1 MKAVIFD
8 LDGTLW
14 DATEALRAVWE
25 RELHRIGITR
35 PLSLQHMIGGMGLG
49 PEALAQHM
57 APELKPAEREP
68 FFRHV
73 TQVECGFILEYGATL
88 YPDLKETLRTLAKD
102 YRLMIASNCVD
113 GYIEAFLRY
122 TGLEDAICDFLHP
135 GMTGLPKAD
144 NIRLLMERNGI
155 QEAVMVG
162 DTILDYE
169 AACGAEVPFV
179 FAAYGFGQVDGAK
192 WHIDALPQLPTLLPQ
207 VFC

>member
-8 LDGTLW
+8 LDGALW

-25 RELHRIGITR
+25 RELHRIGIMR

-73 TQVECGFILEYGATL
+73 TTVECDFILEYGAKL
-88 YPDLKETLRTLAKD
+88 YPGLKETLRTLAKD
-102 YRLMIASNCVD
+102 YRVMIASNCVN
-113 GYIEAFLRY
+113 GYIEAFLKY
-122 TGLEDAICDFLHP
+122 TGLSDAICDFLHP

-155 QEAVMVG
+155 QDAVMVG

-169 AACGAEVPFV
+169 AARGANVPFV
-179 FAAYGFGQVDGAK
+179 FASYGFGQVDEAK
-192 WHIDALPQLPTLLPQ
+192 WRIESLSQLPALLPNMI
-207 VFC
+207 

>member
-73 TQVECGFILEYGATL
+73 TRVECGFILEYGAKL
-88 YPDLKETLRTLAKD
+88 YPGLAETLKVLSRD

-122 TGLEDAICDFLHP
+122 TGLEYVICDFLHP

-144 NIRLLMERNGI
+144 NIRLLMERNAVS
-155 QEAVMVG
+155 EAVMVG
-162 DTILDYE
+162 DTPLDYE
-169 AACGAEVPFV
+169 AACGAGVPFV
-179 FAAYGFGQVDGAK
+179 HAAYGFGRVAEAK
-192 WHIDALPQLPTLLPQ
+192 WRIDALPELPELLPQ
-207 VFC
+207 IL

>member
-25 RELHRIGITR
+25 RELHRIGIMR

-57 APELKPAEREP
+57 APELAPAEREP

-73 TQVECGFILEYGATL
+73 TTVECDFIVEYGATL
-88 YPDLKETLRTLAKD
+88 YPGLKETLRTLAKD
-102 YRLMIASNCVD
+102 YRVMIASNCVD

-122 TGLEDAICDFLHP
+122 TGLDDAVCDFLHP

-162 DTILDYE
+162 DTVLDCE
-169 AACGAEVPFV
+169 AAQGANVPFV
-179 FAAYGFGQVDGAK
+179 FAAYGFGQVDEAK
-192 WHIDALPQLPTLLPQ
+192 WRIDSLSQLPALLPNII
-207 VFC
+207 

>member
-14 DATEALRAVWE
+14 NATEALRAVWE
-25 RELHRIGITR
+25 RELHRIGIMR

-57 APELKPAEREP
+57 APELEPAEREP

-73 TQVECGFILEYGATL
+73 TTVECDFIVEYGATL
-88 YPDLKETLRTLAKD
+88 YPGLKETLRALARD
-102 YRLMIASNCVD
+102 HRVMIASNCVD

-122 TGLEDAICDFLHP
+122 TGLDDAVCDFLHP

-155 QEAVMVG
+155 EEAVMVG

-169 AACGAEVPFV
+169 AACGAKVPFV
-179 FAAYGFGQVDGAK
+179 FAAYGFGRVEEAK
-192 WHIDALPQLPTLLPQ
+192 WRIDSLSQLPDLIPNII
-207 VFC
+207 